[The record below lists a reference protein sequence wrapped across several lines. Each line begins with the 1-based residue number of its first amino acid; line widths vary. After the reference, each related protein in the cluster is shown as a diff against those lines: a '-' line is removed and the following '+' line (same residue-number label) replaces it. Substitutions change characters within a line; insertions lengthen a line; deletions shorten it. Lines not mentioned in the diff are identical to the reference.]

1 MRMKRIRLKAKVGL
15 VTGEE
20 ISLSAYMFPSISIIN
35 IRSLDDMK

>member
-20 ISLSAYMFPSISIIN
+20 ISLSAYMFPAIIN
-35 IRSLDDMK
+35 FRHLDDMK

>member
-20 ISLSAYMFPSISIIN
+20 ISLSAYMFPSVIILDH
-35 IRSLDDMK
+35 LDDMK

>member
-20 ISLSAYMFPSISIIN
+20 ISLSAYMFPSIIN